1 MFKGDISRKI
11 LRLSKTLQAQGKAL
25 ETEAWILCN
34 RGETCILHD
43 RDRDSAER
51 VLRLVSV

>member
-1 MFKGDISRKI
+1 MFKGDISSKI

-34 RGETCILHD
+34 RGETILHD